1 MVKIRHDKSWSDC
14 MSFQDL
20 EALKAANDGKLTK
33 RNHANQEVIEDI
45 EDGPSSPKKRR
56 LAPKATL
63 DTLYQPAAGLDKIK
77 ATSKVL
83 DGKVFVVE
91 PSNSRGSQDQKA
103 RYERIIAENGGKVE
117 QNPAKGHT
125 WAFITSSKGHPVK
138 CTVRAQNVISAGYC
152 NVIRD
157 SWLANGYRFVVPFF
171 PVFFQS
177 LMFDLLLG
185 L

>member
-1 MVKIRHDKSWSDC
+1 

-91 PSNSRGSQDQKA
+91 PRQLVWLWNLP
-103 RYERIIAENGGKVE
+103 VE
-117 QNPAKGHT
+117 K
-125 WAFITSSKGHPVK
+125 S
-138 CTVRAQNVISAGYC
+138 
-152 NVIRD
+152 
-157 SWLANGYRFVVPFF
+157 
-171 PVFFQS
+171 S
-177 LMFDLLLG
+177 LMKILAT
-185 L
+185 